1 MGINTLERD
10 GGEVKS
16 YNEMT
21 EEEELLPQLTVFTVD
36 KMPKMAFVRKLENG
50 EDSRIGWLK
59 KLL

>member
-50 EDSRIGWLK
+50 EDSRIG
-59 KLL
+59 